1 MPAFILIKAIV
12 GNDKLTVHIFKAGWR
27 FPEQPVQLPVTLGFD
42 RGTFGSTTA
51 VGYNR
56 AGVGPMVEFTIA
68 SEATKSFLDE
78 FGALEDRLSP

>member
-1 MPAFILIKAIV
+1 M
-12 GNDKLTVHIFKAGWR
+12 AGWR